1 MASISLTN
9 ESKNSATTLTAEAKT
24 GFETVDNLPISYF
37 DGIAFNEVVVGAG
50 GKTLD
55 ELEFDDSIQTFR
67 LTLETKN

>member
-1 MASISLTN
+1 MISLTN
-9 ESKNSATTLTAEAKT
+9 ENKNSVTSLTAEAKT
-24 GFETVDNLPISYF
+24 GIETVDNLPLDYF

-55 ELEFDDSIQTFR
+55 ELKFDDQIRTFR